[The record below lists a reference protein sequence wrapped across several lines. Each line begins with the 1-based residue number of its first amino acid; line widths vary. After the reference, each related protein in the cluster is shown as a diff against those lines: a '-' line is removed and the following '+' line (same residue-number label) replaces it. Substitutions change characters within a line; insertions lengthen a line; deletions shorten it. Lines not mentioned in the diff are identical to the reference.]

1 MYPVLPTFSIATQK
15 MEDAKICL
23 LQAEEW
29 VVITASREV
38 NDAMKRSYFHRKDG
52 RDLSFIDWITQ
63 CTDPLWEP
71 RIEYLWGPRIE
82 HRNPWISEIHST
94 IQKLL
99 SLGIENSLARMAS
112 YLDQEYHIHGLAFV
126 VRGDHEASSL
136 WIEVQQS

>member
-1 MYPVLPTFSIATQK
+1 MYPVLPTFSIAMQK

-23 LQAEEW
+23 LQAEEC

-63 CTDPLWEP
+63 CADL
-71 RIEYLWGPRIE
+71 LWGPRIE
-82 HRNPWISEIHST
+82 CRSPWISEIHST

-99 SLGIENSLARMAS
+99 SLGIENSLARLAS
-112 YLDQEYHIHGLAFV
+112 YLEQEYHIHGLAFV

-136 WIEVQQS
+136 WIENVL

>member
-1 MYPVLPTFSIATQK
+1 MYPVLLTFSIATQK

-38 NDAMKRSYFHRKDG
+38 NDAMKRSYFHREEG

-63 CTDPLWEP
+63 CKDPLW
-71 RIEYLWGPRIE
+71 G
-82 HRNPWISEIHST
+82 HRTKYRSPWISDIHKT
-94 IQKLL
+94 IQKFL
-99 SLGIENSLARMAS
+99 SLGIENSLARLAS
-112 YLDQEYHIHGLAFV
+112 YLDQEYRIHGLEFV

-136 WIEVQQS
+136 WIENVL